1 MNRTKQLTITAIM
14 IALCVILPMAFHMIQ
29 NAGSI
34 YLPMHIP
41 VLLCGLVVG
50 PVYGLICGLLGPVLS
65 MLITGMP
72 GAAYLPQMM
81 IELGIYGLCTGL
93 LMKIV
98 KTKNT
103 TLDVYISLVGAMLIG
118 RIIAGILQALI
129 FKANAYGIS
138 MWVTSYFITGIPG
151 IIIQLVLIPIIYN
164 ALLKAKLIDKRY

>member
-1 MNRTKQLTITAIM
+1 MNRTKKLTITAIM

-50 PVYGLICGLLGPVLS
+50 PVYGLVCGLIGPVLS

-72 GAAYLPQMM
+72 GPAYLPQMM
-81 IELGIYGLCTGL
+81 IELAIYGLVTGL
-93 LMKIV
+93 LMKVV

-103 TLDVYISLVGAMLIG
+103 TLDLYISLIGAMLVG

-138 MWVTSYFITGIPG
+138 MWVTSYFITGLPG
-151 IIIQLVLIPIIYN
+151 IIIQLILIPLVYN
-164 ALLKAKLIDKRY
+164 ALLKAKLIDNRY

>member
-1 MNRTKQLTITAIM
+1 MNRTKKLTITAIM

-50 PVYGLICGLLGPVLS
+50 PVYGLVCGLIGPVLS

-72 GAAYLPQMM
+72 GPAYLPQMM
-81 IELGIYGLCTGL
+81 IELAIYGLVTGL
-93 LMKIV
+93 LMKVV

-103 TLDVYISLVGAMLIG
+103 TLDLYISLIGAMLVG

-129 FKANAYGIS
+129 FKANAYGMS
-138 MWVTSYFITGIPG
+138 MWVTSYFITGLPG
-151 IIIQLVLIPIIYN
+151 IIIQLILIPLVYN
-164 ALLKAKLIDKRY
+164 ALLKAKLIDNRY

>member
-1 MNRTKQLTITAIM
+1 MNKTKQLTITAIM

-50 PVYGLICGLLGPVLS
+50 PVYGLICGILGPVLS
-65 MLITGMP
+65 MVITGMP
-72 GAAYLPQMM
+72 SAGYLPQMM
-81 IELGIYGLCTGL
+81 IELAIYGLMTGL

-98 KTKNT
+98 KTKNL
-103 TLDVYISLVGAMLIG
+103 TLDLYISLVGAMLIG

-129 FKANAYGIS
+129 FKANAYGIG
-138 MWVTSYFITGIPG
+138 MWITSYFVTGLPG
-151 IIIQLVLIPIIYN
+151 IIIQLILIPIVYN
-164 ALLKAKLIDKRY
+164 ALVKAKLISNKY

>member
-1 MNRTKQLTITAIM
+1 MNRTKKLTITAIM

-50 PVYGLICGLLGPVLS
+50 PVYGLVCGLIGPVLS

-72 GAAYLPQMM
+72 GPAYLPQMM
-81 IELGIYGLCTGL
+81 IELAIYGLVTGL
-93 LMKIV
+93 LMKVV

-103 TLDVYISLVGAMLIG
+103 TLDLYISLVGAMLVG

-138 MWVTSYFITGIPG
+138 MWVTSYFVTGLPG
-151 IIIQLVLIPIIYN
+151 IIIQLILIPLVYN
-164 ALLKAKLIDKRY
+164 ALLKAKLIDNRY